1 MFLHKQERSASSHRL
16 SSSRSYCVNREANSA
31 YTSRIE
37 MSLFAVLLLF
47 AFTCVSD
54 SGPVPAPASNG
65 VTGVV
70 AGPFDSHCRI
80 RVCGRSKLCVID
92 GQGREFCVC
101 KTCPV
106 TSSRKSKPVCGTDGQ
121 TYPSK
126 CALRYQRCSTR
137 SKTLKQAHKGE
148 CLVSKVTDFSEKDC
162 SAKEKSSFTA
172 YFMDRLLDEMQLMET
187 GRISSTVSGKFG
199 LLSKIQQNAVINWQ
213 FAAADQNP
221 KDEYLSPH
229 ETNRLYSLVPDKKA
243 CLIDLLS
250 SCDIDNNGRHS
261 RAELRFCLLQ
271 EH

>member
-1 MFLHKQERSASSHRL
+1 
-16 SSSRSYCVNREANSA
+16 
-31 YTSRIE
+31 

-54 SGPVPAPASNG
+54 SGPVPAPVSVQLVSHSEDATDICFSLQASNG

-126 CALRYQRCSTR
+126 
-137 SKTLKQAHKGE
+137 
-148 CLVSKVTDFSEKDC
+148 
-162 SAKEKSSFTA
+162 
-172 YFMDRLLDEMQLMET
+172 
-187 GRISSTVSGKFG
+187 
-199 LLSKIQQNAVINWQ
+199 
-213 FAAADQNP
+213 
-221 KDEYLSPH
+221 
-229 ETNRLYSLVPDKKA
+229 
-243 CLIDLLS
+243 
-250 SCDIDNNGRHS
+250 
-261 RAELRFCLLQ
+261 
-271 EH
+271 